1 MLDYA
6 AARRN
11 MVDSQLKPNR
21 VLEPRVV
28 GAMAAVPREAF
39 VPEGI
44 GGLAYID
51 EDLSIGGGRYLMEPM
66 VFGRLLQA
74 CRVDA
79 GDLVLDVGC
88 GTGYATA
95 VLARLAATVVGLEDD
110 PNLRARATATLAKLG
125 VDNAVVV
132 EGAHARGNPG
142 NGPYDVI
149 FLGGGVAAVPQ
160 SLREQLRPTG
170 GRLAAVILGKR
181 IGRATL
187 IERHGDLFSERT
199 LFDASVPLLPG
210 FAAER
215 GFVF

>member
-6 AARRN
+6 AARRH

-28 GAMAAVPREAF
+28 DAMAAVPRELF
-39 VPEGI
+39 VPDAM
-44 GGLAYID
+44 GGVAYID
-51 EDLSIGGGRYLMEPM
+51 EDLNIGGGRHLMEPM
-66 VFGRLLQA
+66 VIGRLLQA
-74 CRVDA
+74 CRIGDD
-79 GDLVLDVGC
+79 DLVLDVGC

-110 PNLRARATATLAKLG
+110 PDLRARATETLAKLG
-125 VDNAVVV
+125 VDNAAVV
-132 EGAHARGNPG
+132 EGAHARGNPE

-149 FLGGGVAAVPQ
+149 FLGGGVAAVPDPLQ
-160 SLREQLRPTG
+160 QQLRPTG
-170 GRLAAVILGKR
+170 GRLAAVVLGER
-181 IGRATL
+181 IGKATL
-187 IERHGDLFSERT
+187 IERHGDVFSELT

-215 GFVF
+215 GFEF